1 MTEKPNFFQLNKQ
14 CAVID
19 MPGYADSSRFRELI
33 NFHYITKMISNLK
46 EVRFVMVIGVVAKE
60 GGSFLIDKHEIK
72 MM

>member
-1 MTEKPNFFQLNKQ
+1 
-14 CAVID
+14 